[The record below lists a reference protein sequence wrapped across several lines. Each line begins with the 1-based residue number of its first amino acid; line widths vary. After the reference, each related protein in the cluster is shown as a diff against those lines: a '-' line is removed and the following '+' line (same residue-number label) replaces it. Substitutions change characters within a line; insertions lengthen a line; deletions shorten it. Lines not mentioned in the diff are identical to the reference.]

1 MQEPERP
8 LFPHEQLPQETLAPV
23 LQRYMAEAQH
33 FPEREV
39 VDWQHAPLKYKIY
52 RGCAC
57 LRLAYLTPPASE
69 AGAEQARQPFGG
81 AQFGQMLADIYGL
94 TRQRWTG
101 AESYNAIAAGSTLPI
116 LDPLKHPFKQDLL
129 RPVPSGGGLYPCE
142 LYAVIGPAQALP
154 AGVYHYDPV
163 HHALDVI
170 QDADARPEQSDRF
183 LNRLL
188 EALLESPACAADFA
202 LVLSCFFW
210 KNAFKYGEFA
220 YRLQGL
226 DLGIVLGQ
234 SLAVG
239 SYYGLKSSVH
249 FRFVDSA
256 VNALLNLDE
265 AYESAYAVIV
275 FSLGDTPRGP
285 RASLPRWQKGLAPQL
300 RRTDGDERA
309 RLQPLSS
316 LPLSAALHHASL
328 IKTRAQG
335 QPTGQDQDAEEGLRG
350 PLAASSVAL
359 SDDIGLELA
368 RGTPLRHSARHYF
381 RPGRISKQQC
391 AQLLYAAGCGLQ
403 SDIAPAA
410 PYLPRLLLY
419 CIVAGVQGLDP
430 GIYCYT
436 PSARH
441 WQLVRSG
448 DSRLQ
453 LQQMV
458 AHTGYHN
465 VYHINL
471 HIFPVGEYSEGVRRY
486 GPRWYRIQNMLAG
499 SVIQRLYLAAAL
511 LGLGCHTSLAYSI
524 EGVNNLLGLERG
536 ATALAQVL
544 IAPERLAGQY
554 YEIPL
559 PALPAAALPEG

>member
-1 MQEPERP
+1 MLEPERRASP
-8 LFPHEQLPQETLAPV
+8 LGQPPEEAPLTA
-23 LQRYMAEAQH
+23 LQRYIAEAQH

-39 VDWQHAPLKYKIY
+39 VDWQHAPLKYKVY
-52 RGCAC
+52 RGGDC
-57 LRLAYLTPPASE
+57 LRLAFLRPPLPGASQE
-69 AGAEQARQPFGG
+69 KARQPFGA
-81 AQFGQMLADIYGL
+81 AQFGQMLAAIYGL

-116 LDPLKHPFKQDLL
+116 LDPHTHPFKQDLL

-142 LYAVIGPAQALP
+142 VYAVIGAGQALP
-154 AGVYHYDPV
+154 AGVYHYDPI

-170 QDADARPEQSDRF
+170 QDAGACSEQDNQC
-183 LNRLL
+183 LT
-188 EALLESPACAADFA
+188 ALLETLLEPPACNADFA

-234 SLAVG
+234 ALAVG
-239 SYYGLKSSVH
+239 SSYGLESSVH

-256 VNALLNLDE
+256 VNALLKLDE

-275 FSLGDTPRGP
+275 FSLGDRP
-285 RASLPRWQKGLAPQL
+285 RAPGAGWQRWQKAAASPSSVA
-300 RRTDGDERA
+300 DERA

-316 LPLSAALHHASL
+316 LPLSAALHRASL
-328 IKTRAQG
+328 IRARSHP
-335 QPTGQDQDAEEGLRG
+335 QPQPGDLGAEGTLRG
-350 PLAASSVAL
+350 PAAGATIAM
-359 SDDIGLELA
+359 SDDLGLELA
-368 RGTPLRHSARHYF
+368 RGTPRRHSARYYF
-381 RPGRISKQQC
+381 QPGLISEQQC
-391 AQLLYAAGCGLQ
+391 AQLLYAAGRALQ
-403 SDIAPAA
+403 SDLTPSGSC
-410 PYLPRLLLY
+410 PPRLLLY
-419 CIVAGVQGLDP
+419 CLVAGVHGLDP

-436 PSARH
+436 PGARY
-441 WQLVRSG
+441 WQLVRPG

-453 LQQMV
+453 LQQIV

-499 SVIQRLYLAAAL
+499 SAIQRLYLAAAL

-524 EGVNNLLGLERG
+524 EGVNRLLGLERG

-554 YEIPL
+554 YELPL
-559 PALPAAALPEG
+559 AAALAEAWPEG